1 MQFNDKQQYK
11 KLKHFSW
18 LENNNYRNSNIFPN
32 SYWNM
37 LAEILDSI
45 FLWIRV
51 VVIFQ
56 STTMF

>member
-11 KLKHFSW
+11 KLKHCSW

-32 SYWNM
+32 GYWNV

-45 FLWIRV
+45 FL
-51 VVIFQ
+51 
-56 STTMF
+56 

>member
-1 MQFNDKQQYK
+1 MFKQYIVLGIQFNDKQQYK

-45 FLWIRV
+45 FL
-51 VVIFQ
+51 
-56 STTMF
+56 